1 MKKNLVSIL
10 ALAALVTLAGCGDKT
25 STDTAKGSDNPTTD
39 KTSTSATD
47 SIVVNSVTITNSEG
61 SALTDDDL
69 IVLDGT
75 SVTLKA
81 SVSASKT
88 GLKVSWSSS
97 NAEVAKVTNGVV
109 RFLSVSETTDVT
121 ITATSKDDATKSA
134 SVTFHVQHSM
144 IDLSSSRATDLDTSE
159 FLSDGKISTGVG
171 DTALVYADVYDT
183 KWYVQADITYT
194 AFSESDNYPKFGIM
208 SGNKA
213 GIWNQTTESDIC
225 QNNFFYLDT
234 TNPNSSS
241 SWSNF
246 NTVTSNST
254 YTDWS
259 WGTQLGG
266 FNYTYKMGE
275 TLTLGLLRDGQ
286 DYYEFVTKQNEDGTD
301 GELVC
306 MKHVVDTLIP
316 ADVKTY
322 AWVGGWATAAE
333 VSNFKSLTGDAVDA
347 MYKDPADLTVTG
359 DGTTLYLGETYQLNV
374 SADFINFNS
383 KKLTYTSSDPTVAEV
398 SDTGLVTA
406 KNKAGSADIT
416 ITYGTTI
423 TKTIKINVTDDV
435 NFRVEIDGKMDDGI
449 WSDKVKT
456 NFYRLNLQGTG
467 EYIDFYGAMNSR
479 GIYLFAKAHV
489 NNMKNGETHK
499 DWWENDNFEM
509 KFMDTT
515 TGSIIN
521 SANPDKSDGQVWIS
535 ANKTSNFEGYYVSD
549 TVLND
554 ETSKYDIVYETFTS
568 FDRLNKDVDA
578 GTYNMNTPLAV
589 CFGSNPASGWK
600 NSDFWGK
607 ASAALRVTKDGFMHA
622 DGKYCSDG
630 DHEYGDWVI
639 TKASNCTEDG
649 VKTKTC
655 KYCAHEETEAI
666 AKNPDVH
673 VYDYDNATVKTASTC
688 TTHGTGEAEC
698 TVCHTKKD
706 VELALN
712 PTNHEETYDSDK
724 GIYACCGETIKVGE
738 TKSAD
743 VDIWNLNVSR
753 LVMDGTS
760 NFEVEYDIHN
770 DENSSKDG
778 AASNWVAD
786 LSSASKKEDG
796 SYGEWANGG
805 MTITADWN
813 AWGANTNVHE
823 ANDNSN
829 MPGDWFNQGY
839 MLWFGNMDIHLN
851 VKFVDGVFE
860 INGVYTFLGDGAG
873 NSMKVHYTSTA
884 FTTKDYMVLNF
895 GCQNSKITYKSVK
908 VVSGTLI
915 AHTTK

>member
-10 ALAALVTLAGCGDKT
+10 ALAALVSLAGCGEKT
-25 STDTAKGSDNPTTD
+25 SNDTAKGSDTPTTD
-39 KTSTSATD
+39 KVSNSATD
-47 SIVVNSVTITNSEG
+47 SIVVNSVSITNSEG
-61 SALTDDDL
+61 SALTEDDL
-69 IVLDGT
+69 TVLDGT

-81 SVSASKT
+81 NVSASKT

-97 NAEVAKVTNGVV
+97 NSEVAKVTNGVV
-109 RFLSVSETTDVT
+109 RFLSVSATTDVT
-121 ITATSKDDATKSA
+121 ITATSKDDTTKSA

-144 IDLSSSRATDLDTSE
+144 IDFSSSRGTDLDTSE
-159 FLSDGKISTGVG
+159 FLSDGKISVGVG
-171 DTALVYADVYDT
+171 DTALVFADVYDT

-208 SGNKA
+208 NGNKA
-213 GIWNQTTESDIC
+213 GIWNATTESDIC
-225 QNNFFYLDT
+225 YNNFFYLDT

-246 NTVTSNST
+246 NTVTTDSA
-254 YTDWS
+254 YTNWS

-266 FNYTYKMGE
+266 FNYNYKMGE

-316 ADVKTY
+316 ADEKTY

-347 MYKDPADLTVTG
+347 MYKNPSDLTVNG

-383 KKLTYTSSDPTVAEV
+383 KKLTYTSSDDTVAEV
-398 SDTGLVTA
+398 SSTGLITA

-416 ITYGTTI
+416 ISYGDSI
-423 TKTIKINVTDDV
+423 TKTIKINVTDDL
-435 NFRVEIDGKMDDGI
+435 NFKVDIDGKMEDSL
-449 WSDKVKT
+449 WSDTVKA
-456 NFYRLNLQGTG
+456 NSYRLNLNGTG

-489 NNMKNGETHK
+489 NNMKSGETSSN
-499 DWWENDNFEM
+499 WWENDNFEM

-515 TGSIIN
+515 TGIIK
-521 SANPDKSDGQVWIS
+521 SANPDNDGQVWIS
-535 ANKTSNFEGYYVSD
+535 ANKTSNFEGYFVSD
-549 TVLND
+549 TVLNE
-554 ETSKYDIVYETFTS
+554 ETNKYDIIYETFTS
-568 FDRLNKDVDA
+568 FDRLNQDVDA
-578 GTYNMNTPLAV
+578 GTYNVNTPIAV

-600 NSDFWGK
+600 QADAWQDATNSI
-607 ASAALRVTKDGFMHA
+607 RVTKDGFMHA

-630 DHEYGDWVI
+630 DHEYGDWVV
-639 TKASNCTEDG
+639 TKANTCGEDG
-649 VKTKTC
+649 LKTKTC
-655 KYCAHEETEAI
+655 KYCAHEETEVI
-666 AKNPDVH
+666 AKDESAH
-673 VYDYDNATVKTASTC
+673 VFDIENATVKTASTC
-688 TTHGTGEAEC
+688 KTKGTGTAEC

-706 VELALN
+706 VELPLD
-712 PTNHEETYDSDK
+712 PSNHEETYDSDK
-724 GIYACCGETIKVGE
+724 GVYACCGETIKLGE
-738 TKSAD
+738 TKSLDAD
-743 VDIWNLNVSR
+743 AWKLGVSR
-753 LVMDGTS
+753 LVMDGNS
-760 NFEVEYDIHN
+760 DFEVEYDIHN

-778 AASNWVAD
+778 AASNWVGD
-786 LSSASKKEDG
+786 LSSGSKKEDG
-796 SYGEWANGG
+796 TYGEWANGGMG

-813 AWGANTNVHE
+813 AWGLNANVHE
-823 ANDNSN
+823 ANDTSN
-829 MPGDWFNQGY
+829 MPGDWFGQGY
-839 MLWFGNMDIHLN
+839 MLWFGNMDMHLN
-851 VKFVDGVFE
+851 VKFVNGAFE
-860 INGVYTFLGDGAG
+860 INGEYTFLGDGAG
-873 NSMKVHYTSTA
+873 HSMKVHYTSTT

-895 GCQNSKITYKSVK
+895 GCQKSNITYKSVK